1 VSEYREVKQDLK
13 LKVNHLESELQMTK
27 NINGQQVSRLDLLEA
42 EVAEFRQ
49 REAKEIALRE
59 VLELKEI
66 RIRDLEL
73 ELASVRDSMN
83 IHRQSAN
90 ASSATSRVVLDL
102 QEQLSQSKD
111 LLKGKILLEE
121 KMATLKEQ
129 ASKSDF
135 LLQRVATLEQQMKVI
150 NIDL

>member
-27 NINGQQVSRLDLLEA
+27 NINAQQVSRLDLLEA